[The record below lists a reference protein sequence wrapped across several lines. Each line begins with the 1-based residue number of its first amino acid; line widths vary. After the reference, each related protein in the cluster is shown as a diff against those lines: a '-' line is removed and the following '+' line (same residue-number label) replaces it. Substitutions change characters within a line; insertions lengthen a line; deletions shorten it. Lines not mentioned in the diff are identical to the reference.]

1 MYLKYFGLREAPFN
15 LTPDPKFFYNSDLHR
30 EALASLFYGI
40 KAKKGFVVVT
50 GEVGTGKTTLI
61 RKLLRSLEATHHS
74 VFIFNTLVTFDG
86 LLESIAQDLGL
97 DHEGLSRVAVVHRLN
112 EFLLDKAN
120 KGHTVS
126 LLIDEAQNLS
136 EDALEAVRLLSNLET
151 DREKLLQIILV
162 GQPELDAKLN
172 ARSIRQL
179 KQRVALWCRLDRLSQ
194 SEIADYIQHRL
205 DIAGYEGPAIFTKA
219 SIESISEYAL
229 GTPRLVNALC
239 DSALLTA
246 FVSSKKTVSVDMIQ
260 EAARDLHLIPEA
272 GHPEFV
278 PPDIKELERPRQR
291 NVGDVAEPGDGRNT
305 RRGPAAEEQ
314 TRSRFPR
321 PVPGPATHHAVH
333 NFSLI
338 PQAVGAGWGV
348 PQDRASDYRE
358 AAKVL
363 GFGEVKAPKN
373 QDKARV
379 KEVDHLTRQETS
391 DSDVEGDVAKRKL
404 RSDHKEVAVISPDF
418 FDRMTRALTEAM
430 GPMAPVVVKDQIAK
444 LGESKARF
452 PMTRLPD
459 LMQLLNREILS
470 EGLRRRFEEQIARQI
485 QGNPNRKW

>member
-1 MYLKYFGLREAPFN
+1 MYLKYFGFRDAPFN
-15 LTPDPKFFYNSDLHR
+15 LTPDPKFFYNSLLHR

-50 GEVGTGKTTLI
+50 GEVGTGKTTLV

-86 LLESIAQDLGL
+86 LLENIAQDLGL
-97 DHEGLSRVAVVHRLN
+97 DYEGLSRVAIVHRLN

-162 GQPELDAKLN
+162 GQPELDVKLN

-179 KQRVALWCRLDRLSQ
+179 KQRVALWCRLDRLNQ
-194 SEIADYIQHRL
+194 TEIADYIQHRL
-205 DIAGYEGPAIFTKA
+205 DIAGYEGPAIFAKL
-219 SIESISEYAL
+219 SIESIGEYTL

-246 FVSSKKTVSVDMIQ
+246 FVSSKKTVSVDMIR
-260 EAARDLHLIPEA
+260 EAARDLHLIQAEY
-272 GHPEFV
+272 PEFV
-278 PPDIKELERPRQR
+278 APDIKELERPRQR
-291 NVGDVAEPGDGRNT
+291 NVGDVAEAVDGKNS

-314 TRSRFPR
+314 TRSRFLR
-321 PVPGPATHHAVH
+321 PVPSPATHHAVH
-333 NFSLI
+333 NLSLR
-338 PQAVGAGWGV
+338 PQAVGANWG
-348 PQDRASDYRE
+348 PQDREADYRE

-379 KEVDHLTRQETS
+379 KEDDLSSREETS
-391 DSDVEGDVAKRKL
+391 YSNVEVDVAKRKF
-404 RSDHKEVAVISPDF
+404 RSDHKEVAVLSPDF
-418 FDRMTRALTEAM
+418 FNSMTRALTEAM
-430 GPMAPVVVKDQIAK
+430 GPMAPLVVKDQIAK

-459 LMQLLNREILS
+459 LMQLLKREILS
-470 EGLRRRFEEQIARQI
+470 EGLRRRFEEQIARQM
-485 QGNPNRKW
+485 QGNDNRKW